1 VCRGEIKRRITQA
14 GDYASA
20 GSGARR
26 RRWVV
31 RLRPRRRGESAGGR
45 ANAATDQGAGQRTWA
60 ATDGRANRGAA
71 TGANQR
77 ATCGTLAGIVRVGA
91 CRYRQSQ
98 AKRGGTLE
106 SSVHSAV
113 NHLGTPL
120 GWVQQM
126 ECPKC
131 GETPDARLLGPFTSL

>member
-1 VCRGEIKRRITQA
+1 VCRGEIKREITQA

-20 GSGARR
+20 GLGARR
-26 RRWVV
+26 RWWVV
-31 RLRPRRRGESAGGR
+31 RRRPRRRGESAGGR